1 MTVAQR
7 PADLETAR
15 AAAVVYL
22 AERTRISITG
32 EDRTRWLNGV
42 LTNDVAML
50 ATGKGPRAQYAC
62 ALTEKGKVIADAI
75 VVTDTELLGVWVPTD
90 AAPTLVAHW
99 ERYVIMDDVE
109 LAIDG
114 ERRLLAVQGALA
126 TKLVGDIGLGGRAAS
141 FDDLGVGGGVILDV
155 ARGEA
160 EEIVR
165 RLIKVSAIAIEP
177 GDVHTLRVEAARA
190 TFGFDFNEKSLVQEA
205 GLEDR
210 AVSFSKG
217 CYHGQ
222 EVVCMLENRGHV
234 NKRLV
239 QLEVAPGGAIQV
251 GAEVSKDDTIGRI
264 TSIVPRNDGSAIAL
278 AVIKLAH
285 AKEGV
290 TVRVADRE
298 ARVVAL
304 TR

>member
-1 MTVAQR
+1 V
-7 PADLETAR
+7 
-15 AAAVVYL
+15 
-22 AERTRISITG
+22 
-32 EDRTRWLNGV
+32 
-42 LTNDVAML
+42 
-50 ATGKGPRAQYAC
+50 
-62 ALTEKGKVIADAI
+62 
-75 VVTDTELLGVWVPTD
+75 
-90 AAPTLVAHW
+90 
-99 ERYVIMDDVE
+99 
-109 LAIDG
+109 
-114 ERRLLAVQGALA
+114 
-126 TKLVGDIGLGGRAAS
+126 
-141 FDDLGVGGGVILDV
+141 FDV

-165 RLIKVSAIAIEP
+165 RLVKASAIAIEP

-190 TFGFDFNEKSLVQEA
+190 TFGFDFDDKSLVQEA

-239 QLEVAPGGAIQV
+239 QLEVAPGSPIQV
-251 GAEVSKDDTIGRI
+251 GAEVSADNSIGRV
-264 TSIVPRNDGSAIAL
+264 TSVVPRNDGSAIAL
-278 AVIKLAH
+278 AVVKLAH
-285 AKEGV
+285 AKEGA
-290 TVRVADRE
+290 TVRIADRE